1 MRFGSLAAAWIV
13 AFLCVATALADYTR
27 PKITPAEPKNLMAPR
42 QRTPRPPH
50 LFSFRSVTLQID
62 NQVIANLLADAPA
75 RANDV
80 AVSVTAGEIA
90 RCEAQTC
97 QVPMTVRVNGAQGPI
112 TLAFAVANPKGELSE
127 VQHAECS
134 TGDCVVSLILERG
147 KNTISVGVLDGIA
160 QATGYVTTR
169 VNADRN
175 VADRGKSE
183 WF

>member
-1 MRFGSLAAAWIV
+1 MRFGTVAAACIAAV
-13 AFLCVATALADYTR
+13 ASVVSASADYTL
-27 PKITPAEPKNLMAPR
+27 PKVSPAVPKELIS
-42 QRTPRPPH
+42 PRPRVSHPR
-50 LFSFRSVTLQID
+50 LFSFRSIALQVD
-62 NQVIANLLADAPA
+62 NQVIANLLADVPA

-80 AVSVTAGEIA
+80 AVSVVAGEIA
-90 RCEAQTC
+90 RCESQTC
-97 QVPMTVRVNGAQGPI
+97 QVQMTVRVNSAQGPI
-112 TLAFAVANPKGELSE
+112 ALSFAVANPKGELSE

-147 KNTISVGVLDGIA
+147 QNTVSVGVLDGIG